1 MRFNTAIS
9 QLMIFVNALQ
19 KEPVLPRAVLR
30 DLLSLLAP
38 LAPHL
43 AEELWARVGFEG
55 TAAAA
60 NWPAYDP
67 AKLVANTITIVIQ
80 VNGKHRGEVEAPTSV
95 TDDEL
100 KELALQNA
108 KVVPYVTGKEIKRV
122 IYVKGR
128 LINLLV

>member
-1 MRFNTAIS
+1 MQI
-9 QLMIFVNALQ
+9 QNALQ
-19 KEPVLPRAVLR
+19 KEPVLPRDVLR

-43 AEELWARVGFEG
+43 AEELWARLGFEG

-60 NWPAYDP
+60 NWPAYDA
-67 AKLVANTITIVIQ
+67 AKLVASTITIVVQ
-80 VNGKHRGEVEAPTSV
+80 VNGKHRGELEAPVGVSEA
-95 TDDEL
+95 EL
-100 KELALQNA
+100 KGLALQNP
-108 KVVPYVTGKEIKRV
+108 KVVPHVAGKEIKRV

>member
-1 MRFNTAIS
+1 
-9 QLMIFVNALQ
+9 VNALQ
-19 KEPVLPRAVLR
+19 KEPVLPRAAIR
-30 DLLSLLAP
+30 DLLPLLAP

-60 NWPAYDP
+60 AWPVFDP
-67 AKLVANTITIVIQ
+67 AKLVASTITIVVQ
-80 VNGKHRGEVEAPTSV
+80 VNGKHRGELEAPIGV
-95 TDDEL
+95 TEIEL
-100 KELALQNA
+100 KDLALQNP
-108 KVVPYVTGKEIKRV
+108 KVVPHVAGKEIKRV

>member
-1 MRFNTAIS
+1 
-9 QLMIFVNALQ
+9 
-19 KEPVLPRAVLR
+19 LR

-43 AEELWARVGFEG
+43 AEELWARLGFEG

-60 NWPAYDP
+60 NWPVYDP
-67 AKLVANTITIVIQ
+67 AKLVATTITIVIQ
-80 VNGKHRGEVEAPTSV
+80 VNGKHRGELDAPVGVSEA
-95 TDDEL
+95 EL
-100 KELALQNA
+100 KDLAVQNP
-108 KVVPYVTGKEIKRV
+108 KVIPHITGKEIKRV